1 MQYIM
6 VIHFFNLKALES
18 YKKARG
24 ADMVNEKRPLF
35 LTATLKDKKF
45 IWYFFNFF
53 FFFIG

>member
-1 MQYIM
+1 MQYII

-45 IWYFFNFF
+45 I
-53 FFFIG
+53 